1 MSFGTRLKER
11 REQLGITQPQLAEM
25 LGVSKGAIGNY
36 ETDANSPKA
45 TILYKVF
52 DVLKCDANYLF
63 QDEMKNLHENR
74 ATPYEMENL
83 VKKYR
88 ALDEHGRKLVD
99 LILEEECDR
108 CHNATME
115 GQITLFDLLSPE
127 ELEEI
132 EKLKDK
138 VPLTDFPDEFV
149 KLMKKCNSESKN
161 DSFDTSAFTSLN
173 AAHDR
178 TDVPVTDEMK
188 KHDDDIMD
196 SDDF

>member
-1 MSFGTRLKER
+1 MGIGYRIKEARERLALTQTELGQKVGVTGSAITNYEKETSHPK
-11 REQLGITQPQLAEM
+11 EQVIYKLMEV
-25 LGVSKGAIGNY
+25 LGV
-36 ETDANSPKA
+36 
-45 TILYKVF
+45 
-52 DVLKCDANYLF
+52 DANYLF
-63 QDEMKNLHENR
+63 QDCMSVNPNTHEISLSE
-74 ATPYEMENL
+74 YEHI
-83 VKKYR
+83 KKYR

-149 KLMKKCNSESKN
+149 KLMKKWNSESKN

>member
-1 MSFGTRLKER
+1 
-11 REQLGITQPQLAEM
+11 
-25 LGVSKGAIGNY
+25 
-36 ETDANSPKA
+36 
-45 TILYKVF
+45 
-52 DVLKCDANYLF
+52 
-63 QDEMKNLHENR
+63 MKNLSKEDS
-74 ATPYEMENL
+74 ATPQEMERL

-88 ALDEHGRKLVD
+88 DLDEHGRKLVD
-99 LILEEECDR
+99 FTLEEEWDR

-149 KLMKKCNSESKN
+149 KLMKKWNSESKN